1 MGFNFLQIADCYI
14 DRSTQ
19 VNFEVRDVGL
29 GSSIAKRDN
38 FGTQCCTPQSPQD
51 ASRTPNQPLV
61 TTFGG

>member
-19 VNFEVRDVGL
+19 VDFEVRDVGF

-38 FGTQCCTPQSPQD
+38 FSTQGSPPNQGQD
-51 ASRTPNQPLV
+51 ARARLINR
-61 TTFGG
+61 

>member
-38 FGTQCCTPQSPQD
+38 FSTQRSTLQISGRMP
-51 ASRTPNQPLV
+51 AARLINR
-61 TTFGG
+61 